1 MNVELML
8 GIQIVADIIL
18 CIAIVVLL
26 IIVTREIKKRNS
38 DLDPAALDEF
48 KSLIEESRRSADY
61 LLQTLDEGRRS
72 FKESAYALDEK
83 EKRLKFVMENSPEST
98 PKISPSELVMKNND
112 NHWKKYEQVISM
124 VERGLAPKD
133 IAHALNVS
141 EGEINLIVG
150 LNRKKNENI

>member
-8 GIQIVADIIL
+8 GIQIVADVIL
-18 CIAIVVLL
+18 CIAIVFLL
-26 IIVTREIKKRNS
+26 IIVTKEIKKRNS
-38 DLDPAALDEF
+38 GVDPTALNEF

-72 FKESAYALDEK
+72 LKEVAYALDEK
-83 EKRLKFVMENSPEST
+83 EKRLKFVTEDFPGDPSKMSSYESAT
-98 PKISPSELVMKNND
+98 NNND
-112 NHWKKYEQVISM
+112 GRWKKYEQVITM
-124 VERGLAPKD
+124 AERGFDPKD
-133 IAHALNVS
+133 IAHALNVT